1 MPQWGKT
8 QILSTQ
14 TSRISHYIEALHL
27 FVHLPEDWLFCT
39 QHLTS
44 QLIMRKT
51 QQPVWRALESTRVT
65 RKKAVHVTSCLSG
78 SGEHA
83 NACQYRKAQDVRF
96 CDNRL
101 CVWCTAIT
109 HPYMQLF
116 LLQLFTCQVPYIV
129 LTLIYNI
136 TTCFLGFVFFLL
148 HFTGK
153 IQRERK
159 REREG
164 RLRWKIVSCCEIDRK
179 VKSTLTNV
187 AVTPQKCHSMT
198 SLAYVRSNKC
208 C

>member
-27 FVHLPEDWLFCT
+27 FVHLPEDWLFV
-39 QHLTS
+39 LTS

-136 TTCFLGFVFFLL
+136 TTCFLGFCFFCC
-148 HFTGK
+148 TSQAK
-153 IQRERK
+153 YRESE
-159 REREG
+159 RERERVVLDG
-164 RLRWKIVSCCEIDRK
+164 RSYPAVR
-179 VKSTLTNV
+179 LTEKWN
-187 AVTPQKCHSMT
+187 PHWQM
-198 SLAYVRSNKC
+198 
-208 C
+208 